1 MLPSSTETPGER
13 KYTVDSLYKAYVDE
27 LYSYA
32 VGFGLDREA
41 AMDAIHDVFCRIC
54 AREENYVSLQNPR
67 FYLFRALRNQLIDYY
82 KYETKRGNSEALE
95 RTGANELPYRV
106 LVSIEDEMIA
116 GEERREIE
124 QRVQEIL
131 ECLNPRQR
139 EIIYLRFVQG
149 YSYEEISRILNIAV
163 PSCRKSLSRA
173 VLKLKREN
181 KLMLLYLL
189 LSINIG

>member
-1 MLPSSTETPGER
+1 MLPSTESPDGQE
-13 KYTVDSLYKAYVDE
+13 YTIDGLYKAYVDE

-32 VGFGLDREA
+32 VGFGLDKEA

-54 AREENYVSLQNPR
+54 AREENCVSLQNPR

-82 KYETKRGNSEALE
+82 KYESRRGNAAALE
-95 RTGANELPYRV
+95 QRTGNELPYRV
-106 LVSIEDEMIA
+106 LISIEDEMIA

-124 QRVQEIL
+124 QRVEEIL

-149 YSYEEISRILNIAV
+149 YSYEEISQILNIAV
-163 PSCRKSLSRA
+163 PSCRKSVSRA

-181 KLMLLYLL
+181 KLMLFYLL

>member
-1 MLPSSTETPGER
+1 MLPSTETADEQE
-13 KYTVDSLYKAYVDE
+13 YTIDSLYKAYVDE

-32 VGFGLDREA
+32 VGFGLDKAA

-54 AREENYVSLQNPR
+54 ARKENCVSLQNPR

-82 KYETKRGNSEALE
+82 KYESRRGNAEALE
-95 RTGANELPYRV
+95 QRTGNELPYRV
-106 LVSIEDEMIA
+106 LISIEDEMIA

-124 QRVQEIL
+124 QRVEEIL

-149 YSYEEISRILNIAV
+149 YSYEEISQILHIAV
-163 PSCRKSLSRA
+163 PSCRKSVSRA

>member
-1 MLPSSTETPGER
+1 MLPSTESPDGQE
-13 KYTVDSLYKAYVDE
+13 YTVDSLYKAYVDE

-32 VGFGLDREA
+32 VGFGLDKEA

-54 AREENYVSLQNPR
+54 AREENCVSLQNPR

-82 KYETKRGNSEALE
+82 KYESRRGNAAALE
-95 RTGANELPYRV
+95 QRTGNELPYRV
-106 LVSIEDEMIA
+106 LISIEDEMIA
-116 GEERREIE
+116 GEERREVE
-124 QRVQEIL
+124 QRVEEIL

-149 YSYEEISRILNIAV
+149 YSYEEISQILNIAV
-163 PSCRKSLSRA
+163 PSCRKSVSRA

-181 KLMLLYLL
+181 KLMLFYLL